1 MKFINASTSETEK
14 EDQETLL
21 SSNQLVEKHK
31 CLTLGGVR
39 WWIFKAKHDPRLR
52 DTFFRIGRRVYWREQ
67 KLLKYLED
75 LNEESLSKE
84 GRGSC

>member
-31 CLTLGGVR
+31 CLTLGGSPLVD
-39 WWIFKAKHDPRLR
+39 F
-52 DTFFRIGRRVYWREQ
+52 Q
-67 KLLKYLED
+67 
-75 LNEESLSKE
+75 S
-84 GRGSC
+84 